1 MTSLPPLR
9 AHRSIVVALEL
20 LGLDD
25 LDAPEQRV
33 RLAVDFVQELLGET
47 TQTGR
52 SDPSLASRLLVSGHR
67 VLRVVP
73 LRPHD
78 SVLFRELTELLLL
91 QLLLFSHGVFVR
103 GALTLGEVA
112 MRSDVLT
119 GSGVTRAVRLRDTV
133 AESTRIVMDPVLL
146 RAVEQEPN
154 LRASHHSVTQELG
167 YLRGLLRLDADGV
180 WFLDYLREANS
191 GFGDE
196 ATAIAVLEEH
206 AAVLRRELAGCTSLD
221 ASSRP
226 WMWLLGYHNRAVQEH
241 AERAGSEPS
250 PDLLVASDGPLFF
263 TFPGS
268 TKTPVGSA
276 GT

>member
-1 MTSLPPLR
+1 MTSPPPLR

-25 LDAPEQRV
+25 LDVPEQRV
-33 RLAVDFVQELLGET
+33 GAAMDVVQELLSES

-52 SDPSLASRLLVSGHR
+52 SDPSVASRLLVSGHR

-78 SVLFRELTELLLL
+78 SVLFRELGELLGL
-91 QLLLFSHGVFVR
+91 QLLLFALGVFVR
-103 GALTLGEVA
+103 GAVTLGEVV

-119 GSGVTRAVRLRDTV
+119 GRGVTRAARLRDTV
-133 AESTRIVMDPVLL
+133 AESPRIVMDPVLL
-146 RAVEQEPN
+146 REVEQEPS

-180 WFLDYLREANS
+180 WFLDYLKVAIS
-191 GFGDE
+191 SSGDE
-196 ATAIAVLEEH
+196 ATAIAMVEEH
-206 AAVLRRELAGCTSLD
+206 AAVIRRELAGCATLD
-221 ASSRP
+221 AFARR

-241 AERAGSEPS
+241 AERTGVEVPR
-250 PDLLVASDGPLFF
+250 DLLVSMAGPLFYS
-263 TFPGS
+263 FPGS
-268 TKTPVGSA
+268 IDPQE
-276 GT
+276 